1 MNKEVVIDK
10 CKAYIQKNLTVF
22 VFYGVLFMFY
32 ISLCNFS
39 TAATIIVFFISYS
52 SAMTANRYGRI
63 KLIKCER
70 AGTLNMKRRLIFT
83 HLSLFPIY
91 FIWILTALVAQDL
104 SGAWMAISLPIVL
117 ISIMSIS
124 ILLDLFWERSKR
136 YMFWLCQLGAYAIC
150 FFIGFGLAQLVS

>member
-63 KLIKCER
+63 KLIKC
-70 AGTLNMKRRLIFT
+70 
-83 HLSLFPIY
+83 
-91 FIWILTALVAQDL
+91 
-104 SGAWMAISLPIVL
+104 
-117 ISIMSIS
+117 
-124 ILLDLFWERSKR
+124 
-136 YMFWLCQLGAYAIC
+136 
-150 FFIGFGLAQLVS
+150 